1 MLAVAGTYQNG
12 ILKLEKEYKSNLPVK
27 VIVTFLEDINLES
40 KKTISLSDFSF
51 KKSQQN
57 LIDVKGS
64 FSESIIQE
72 RRIDK

>member
-1 MLAVAGTYQNG
+1 MLAVAGTYQNE

-27 VIVTFLEDINLES
+27 VIVTFLDDINLES

-57 LIDVKGS
+57 LIDIKRS
-64 FSESIIQE
+64 FSE
-72 RRIDK
+72 